1 MPSFD
6 IVSELNLQEVDNAV
20 HQTEKEIATRFDF
33 RGAQAEITFDKTKK
47 LITLVAN
54 SEQKIENMLSVL
66 QSKAI
71 KRQVDIKCLNPEKI
85 QPKGGNLL
93 KQDVLL
99 KEGIDKEF
107 GKKINSF
114 IKDLGMKI
122 QSGIHDD
129 KVRVTGK
136 QRDDLQ
142 QVMQALRGHD
152 FELPLQ
158 FKNFRDN

>member
-6 IVSELNLQEVDNAV
+6 IVSELNWQEIDNAV
-20 HQTEKEIATRFDF
+20 NQSSKEIAQRFDF
-33 RGAQAEITFDKTKK
+33 KGAQAEITFDKTKK
-47 LITLVAN
+47 IITLSAN
-54 SEQKIENMLSVL
+54 SEEKIENMLSVL

-71 KRQVDIKCLNPEKI
+71 KRQIDIKCLDKQKVEPR
-85 QPKGGNLL
+85 GGNML
-93 KQDVLL
+93 KCDIKL
-99 KEGIDKEF
+99 KEGIEKEF

-114 IKDLGMKI
+114 IKDLSIKV
-122 QSGIHDD
+122 QSSIHDD

-142 QVMQALRGHD
+142 QAMQALKAHD

-158 FKNFRDN
+158 FNNFRD